1 LFPTWQTSDHR
12 FPQCTLQDVW
22 FQTWALRC
30 LQGGDDWR
38 RLHGITLL
46 FEIDFLVMF
55 CNQPSLIQFSI
66 FVCLIYR
73 LSPAFLI
80 ATVGLRL

>member
-1 LFPTWQTSDHR
+1 
-12 FPQCTLQDVW
+12 
-22 FQTWALRC
+22 
-30 LQGGDDWR
+30 
-38 RLHGITLL
+38 
-46 FEIDFLVMF
+46 MF